1 MCDYRIMLVFDADL
15 ILFSRCYE
23 RFGGVQFT
31 TGLEKPERAICV
43 TLKDTA
49 TAHEARGK

>member
-1 MCDYRIMLVFDADL
+1 MQISYYSLDVMSVSEWY
-15 ILFSRCYE
+15 S
-23 RFGGVQFT
+23 
-31 TGLEKPERAICV
+31 LEKPERSICV